1 MSTVKQAETP
11 AEQPQAV
18 HAGQVP
24 QIDEDAI
31 AAYLE
36 SHPDYFE
43 RHPAVLAQL
52 ALPHGAGSGA
62 VSLIERQVSVLRQRN
77 DSAES
82 QLRGLVEV
90 ARGNDELA
98 DKIHTLSLS
107 LIAAGSRREIVALL
121 EQKLRME
128 FNADRSVMVLFGEE
142 SIDAAAMLH
151 MIIMHP
157 DCGLRSAV
165 LRQRLLVCILCES
178 LVGRGVALE
187 RQGDDVYVGG
197 RKLTVSIAAPSGDA
211 CLIHLGV
218 NVDPAGAPVEAI
230 GLDELDIGVHELG
243 DELMTRYAQE
253 LATAAYAETKVREV
267 D

>member
-1 MSTVKQAETP
+1 MSTVKQAESPT
-11 AEQPQAV
+11 EQPPAVQAR
-18 HAGQVP
+18 QEP
-24 QIDEDAI
+24 QIDADAI

-43 RHPAVLAQL
+43 RHPAVLSQL

-82 QLRGLVEV
+82 QLRELVEV

-98 DKIHTLSLS
+98 DKIHALAIL

-142 SIDAAAMLH
+142 DIDSAAMGQFLRIADRTDEELGSFRSFLDGDSVRCGPVRDAQRGYLFGQDDCEIGSMALIPLGRRSELGFIAVGSRSAEHFNPGVSIDFLSRLGELVAAA
-151 MIIMHP
+151 
-157 DCGLRSAV
+157 
-165 LRQRLLVCILCES
+165 
-178 LVGRGVALE
+178 
-187 RQGDDVYVGG
+187 
-197 RKLTVSIAAPSGDA
+197 
-211 CLIHLGV
+211 
-218 NVDPAGAPVEAI
+218 
-230 GLDELDIGVHELG
+230 
-243 DELMTRYAQE
+243 
-253 LATAAYAETKVREV
+253 LAR
-267 D
+267 